1 MQAINEVVE
10 IVCASVFRTAS
21 PTWPAATS
29 AISGAFGSCLWP
41 MPTKPYPYVN
51 SVPKKLLMMFRDG
64 VYSHCDCDAGQSI
77 ARVLERNAAELEA
90 GEYAMREAVARSA
103 QAWLERTFDDAK
115 VPNRF
120 AELTWDG
127 FKALAG
133 QDAGK
138 QSAIQA
144 IDLYAEA
151 GSVQTHRGKRM
162 GLLLYGRSDMGKTG
176 ALSPL
181 FCAAS
186 RRGFRACGCSTTT
199 CWPRSNSLRAG
210 RWRNASAPRST
221 PSISSLMTLA
231 TRSTQRQATDYA
243 REVVFRIIDHRNN
256 YQKPTFI
263 TSNLG
268 PDRLAAQFG
277 ERILKRI
284 DELCLMVEVKGAT
297 MGELMD
303 VQFET
308 GSYWENFPIAA

>member
-1 MQAINEVVE
+1 MQAIGE
-10 IVCASVFRTAS
+10 IVETVRVGLPPRFSYLAGC
-21 PTWPAATS
+21 
-29 AISGAFGSCLWP
+29 GKCNFGRIWL
-41 MPTKPYPYVN
+41 MPVADAYKLYPYVN

-64 VYSHCDCDAGQSI
+64 CYSHCDCEAGQSI

-90 GEYAMREAVARSA
+90 SEFAMRETVARSA
-103 QAWLERTFDDAK
+103 RARLERIFDEAS

-133 QDAGK
+133 NDAGK
-138 QSAIQA
+138 RLAIQA

-176 ALSPL
+176 ALSPIFLRQIKQGLPGLWVQYNDLLAALKQFESGQVEERIRAAQHTEYL
-181 FCAAS
+181 FIDDF
-186 RRGFRACGCSTTT
+186 GDPG
-199 CWPRSNSLRAG
+199 
-210 RWRNASAPRST
+210 SAKT
-221 PSISSLMTLA
+221 
-231 TRSTQRQATDYA
+231 ATDYA

-284 DELCLMVEVKGAT
+284 DELCLMVEVKGQT

-303 VQFET
+303 VQHET
-308 GSYWENFPIAA
+308 GSYWDNFPIAA

>member
-10 IVCASVFRTAS
+10 IVRVSLPNRFSYLAGCDKCN
-21 PTWPAATS
+21 
-29 AISGAFGSCLWP
+29 FGRIWL
-41 MPTKPYPYVN
+41 MPVADAYKLYPYVN

-103 QAWLERTFDDAK
+103 QARLERTFDDAK

-181 FCAAS
+181 FLRRIKEGLPGLWVQYNDLLAALKQFES
-186 RRGFRACGCSTTT
+186 GQVEERIRAAQHTEHLFIDDFGD
-199 CWPRSNSLRAG
+199 P
-210 RWRNASAPRST
+210 
-221 PSISSLMTLA
+221 
-231 TRSTQRQATDYA
+231 STQRQATDYA